1 MEFLEDLAV
10 AAWNGS
16 AWVPGSVTL
25 QPWEVP
31 ALLDVTVVSG
41 LPLPPPGA
49 GLSMAPLNGLPLPF
63 PVLRDEC

>member
-1 MEFLEDLAV
+1 MCSSDLQ
-10 AAWNGS
+10 GC
-16 AWVPGSVTL
+16 SVTE
-25 QPWEVP
+25 PWEVP